1 MSTIRVTEEIDAM
14 SSNCSAT
21 QDSTKNLV
29 EVIENNMKG
38 YFSWI
43 YSSPYSRVEDEP
55 DFLRL
60 TSGIPHPICN
70 CVYRSRFPA
79 QEVGARIDEMI
90 GFFNSRNLPMMWWV
104 SPCCRPS
111 NLGEQLVS
119 HGLVRELEV
128 VGMTIN
134 LKNLNENLP
143 VPEDLA
149 IKRVGNDS
157 DMQQYLKPF
166 GEGFEFPGFVT
177 TGWGRMDASHGFS
190 SQLPRVNYVA
200 TVKEEPVSCTTMFK
214 TPDSAGIYC
223 VATVPKMRQRGAASA
238 LIVNALRE
246 ARDDGYKIGLLQ
258 AKAMGAGVYR
268 KIGFVDQPCTIGWY
282 IWQPPSAAQ

>member
-1 MSTIRVTEEIDAM
+1 MDAM
-14 SSNCSAT
+14 SSNL
-21 QDSTKNLV
+21 STAQGPTEKLV
-29 EVIENNMKG
+29 DAIENNMMG

-70 CVYRSRFPA
+70 CVAKSRFPA
-79 QEVGARIDEMI
+79 EEAGEKIDEMI
-90 GFFNSRNLPMMWWV
+90 GFFKSRNLPMMWWV
-104 SPCCRPS
+104 TPCCRPL
-111 NLGEQLVS
+111 NLGEHLVS
-119 HGLVRELEV
+119 HGFVRELEA
-128 VGMTIN
+128 VGMTID
-134 LKNLNENLP
+134 LKNLNEDLP

-149 IKRVGNDS
+149 IKRVANDS

-166 GEGFEFPGFVT
+166 GEGFEFPDFVT
-177 TGWGRMDASHGFS
+177 TGWGRMDASHGFDGK
-190 SQLPRVNYVA
+190 LPRVNFVA
-200 TVKEEPVSCTTMFK
+200 TVKGEPASCTALFK

-223 VATVPKMRQRGAASA
+223 VATVPKMRRRGAASA

-268 KIGFVDQPCTIGWY
+268 KIGFVDQPCPVDWY